1 MQNRPLRAFISYAH
15 RDGSQL
21 ARRLYDALQ
30 DRGVSVWLDQARLH
44 GGATWTAE
52 IERAIDSSEVVLAI
66 VSPGAYESDLC
77 RAEQQ
82 RSLRKSKNLIP
93 LLACPTADR
102 PLAIET
108 KQYIDFSDAARFD
121 QALEKLFLDIT
132 NHVGD
137 VARAA
142 HPRTFVAAPPLPPNF
157 VPRTDV
163 LDKLRQTVLSEQT
176 ARQIAITS
184 IRGMGGIGKT
194 ILAQA
199 LCHDEV
205 IQDAFP
211 DGIAWVSVGRQPRDL
226 LGLIRETAATFGHK
240 IEGFDT
246 AQGCGNELRKL
257 LRDKAALVVIDD
269 VWDSRH
275 IEPFRADAPRC
286 RLLFTTRD
294 ARISTALGAE
304 EYEVATLSVPQ
315 AACLLARW
323 ARRDSRTL
331 PPRAEQ
337 IARECGYLPLAI
349 AMVGAMLSSPCLK
362 YKTCGAEN
370 VLALKSIYGD
380 GDAEEATKARGTLV
394 WRRVAHSTRPSV
406 L

>member
-1 MQNRPLRAFISYAH
+1 
-15 RDGSQL
+15 
-21 ARRLYDALQ
+21 
-30 DRGVSVWLDQARLH
+30 
-44 GGATWTAE
+44 
-52 IERAIDSSEVVLAI
+52 
-66 VSPGAYESDLC
+66 
-77 RAEQQ
+77 
-82 RSLRKSKNLIP
+82 
-93 LLACPTADR
+93 
-102 PLAIET
+102 
-108 KQYIDFSDAARFD
+108 
-121 QALEKLFLDIT
+121 
-132 NHVGD
+132 
-137 VARAA
+137 
-142 HPRTFVAAPPLPPNF
+142 
-157 VPRTDV
+157 
-163 LDKLRQTVLSEQT
+163 
-176 ARQIAITS
+176 
-184 IRGMGGIGKT
+184 MGGIGKT